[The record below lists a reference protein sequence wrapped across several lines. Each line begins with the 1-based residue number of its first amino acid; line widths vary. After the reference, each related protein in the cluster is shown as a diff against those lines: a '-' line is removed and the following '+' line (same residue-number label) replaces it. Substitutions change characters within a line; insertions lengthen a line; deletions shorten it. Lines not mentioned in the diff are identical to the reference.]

1 MNSNFTGE
9 TTLFENGEVMYK
21 REKIKGFEEYEVDT
35 EGIVYSKKGKPLK
48 YTLNHGGY
56 CIVVL
61 YVNKRDKGF
70 AIHTLVAK
78 QFIPNPENK
87 PTVNHKDGNKENNK
101 VENLEWATHKEQM
114 KHAKES
120 LGLKFG
126 GLNKRAIKGY
136 DKKTNNLKYEFD
148 SLADAARYFAN
159 GKNYRYCQTSIW
171 RALSGKVKSYK
182 GCIWEYA

>member
-1 MNSNFTGE
+1 
-9 TTLFENGEVMYK
+9 MYK

-48 YTLNHGGY
+48 YSLNHKGY
-56 CIVVL
+56 CMINL
-61 YVNKRDKGF
+61 CVNKKITGF

-101 VENLEWATHKEQM
+101 VDNLEWATHKEQM

-120 LGLKFG
+120 LGFEFG
-126 GLNKRAIKGY
+126 SSNRKAIKGY
-136 DKKTNNLKYEFD
+136 DKKTNDLKYEFD

-159 GKNYRYCQTSIW
+159 GKNYRYYQNSIY
-171 RALSGKVKSYK
+171 RVLSGKRKSYK
-182 GCIWEYA
+182 GCIWEYV